1 MASKNKK
8 LERELNFILK
18 KKMELSRLIFSPS
31 TMVCSM
37 NLNHI

>member
-8 LERELNFILK
+8 LERELNFIK